1 MRGDVDPAAG
11 GEKLAAA
18 FLSCRALLARVV
30 RRIVRPHDVE
40 DILQDAFIRSFEA
53 QERYSI
59 RDPRAFLLRTAT
71 NLALNHSAR
80 AGYRNHDE
88 LASLGLGEL
97 VDPGVAPDAQAESDT
112 RFLTFCRAVGSLPE
126 QCRHAFV
133 LRKVYGLTQR
143 EIAQEMGLAESTV
156 EKHIA
161 RGLLLC
167 RDFMEAAGCRFD
179 LQPAGGSGG
188 GDGRRSA

>member
-1 MRGDVDPAAG
+1 MEPARGGDR
-11 GEKLAAA
+11 LAAA
-18 FLSCRALLARVV
+18 FLSCRTVLARVV

-40 DILQDAFIRSFEA
+40 DILRDAFIRSFEA

-80 AGYRNHDE
+80 AGHRNHDE
-88 LASLGLGEL
+88 FTELGIGGLA
-97 VDPGVAPDAQAESDT
+97 DPGVAPDVQAESDT
-112 RFLTFCRAVGSLPE
+112 RFLTFCRAVGSLPD
-126 QCRHAFV
+126 QCRRAFV
-133 LRKVYGLTQR
+133 LRKVYGLSQR
-143 EIAQEMGLAESTV
+143 EIAVKMDVAESTV

-167 RDFMEAAGCRFD
+167 RDFMVSAGSSVD
-179 LQPAGGSGG
+179 PKPTGDA